1 MKPELEQLQSL
12 TINDILRDQRPAK
25 RSMLSI
31 RIDKD
36 RKDHYKHHAKTYRRS
51 LSEFVLMIMDNITE
65 FKEK

>member
-1 MKPELEQLQSL
+1 MKPELEQLKSL

-31 RIDKD
+31 RIDND
-36 RKDHYKHHAKTYRRS
+36 RKDHYKHHARIYRRS
-51 LSEFVLMIMDNITE
+51 LSEFILMIMDNITE